1 MEEESKLLLK
11 DRFLNS
17 KSEIPLKNKN
27 NFKKNKDIESEMDDN
42 QFHQVLR
49 VIRNLYKELT
59 IKNEK
64 KKKISEIS
72 ENLFSKSNNR
82 IDEEIKK
89 FIIRYL
95 KLTHI
100 NLKKLEYLFA
110 ELYETTKYKKIIKI
124 YYLEEFIH
132 FTSEFSQICDI
143 NKSLVQHFADS
154 FKDLPIQRE
163 NELIITFFNTIFY
176 HQIPPIIN
184 YFIISSFDG
193 LEKKLRSHSKYIIYL
208 KRILI
213 SYYII
218 TILNKFEKTTVD
230 IKLNINH
237 LKKLTTIFNN
247 KINALN
253 GCLFKKLL
261 YPHNLDKFL
270 YYYFWL
276 ELLRARMA
284 FMNQY
289 NDAVIFYLLLCHLV
303 PRIDHDIVKILILI
317 ELKWEFKDKNNKFI
331 NCDLL
336 KDQFQFDL
344 NNLIGHINFVK
355 YSFYKP
361 KYKLVIS
368 DSFCHI
374 IKTNNGTIYTH
385 HIPKSFSE
393 TPTKAYISP
402 KKGISPFSGKLC
414 NEENINNLNKKKL
427 NFN

>member
-1 MEEESKLLLK
+1 MQ
-11 DRFLNS
+11 N
-17 KSEIPLKNKN
+17 
-27 NFKKNKDIESEMDDN
+27 
-42 QFHQVLR
+42 
-49 VIRNLYKELT
+49 
-59 IKNEK
+59 
-64 KKKISEIS
+64 
-72 ENLFSKSNNR
+72 
-82 IDEEIKK
+82 
-89 FIIRYL
+89 
-95 KLTHI
+95 
-100 NLKKLEYLFA
+100 
-110 ELYETTKYKKIIKI
+110 
-124 YYLEEFIH
+124 
-132 FTSEFSQICDI
+132 
-143 NKSLVQHFADS
+143 FADS

-176 HQIPPIIN
+176 HQIPTIIN

-331 NCDLL
+331 NCKIFFL
-336 KDQFQFDL
+336 
-344 NNLIGHINFVK
+344 
-355 YSFYKP
+355 
-361 KYKLVIS
+361 
-368 DSFCHI
+368 
-374 IKTNNGTIYTH
+374 
-385 HIPKSFSE
+385 
-393 TPTKAYISP
+393 
-402 KKGISPFSGKLC
+402 
-414 NEENINNLNKKKL
+414 
-427 NFN
+427 

>member
-1 MEEESKLLLK
+1 MDKDSKLLLK

-17 KSEIPLKNKN
+17 KSKISLKDKDDFEKIKDSCLEIN
-27 NFKKNKDIESEMDDN
+27 DN
-42 QFHQVLR
+42 QFSQVLR
-49 VIRNLYKELT
+49 VIHNLYKELT
-59 IKNEK
+59 VKNEK
-64 KKKISEIS
+64 RKKNNEIS
-72 ENLFSKSNNR
+72 ENLFSKLNNG

-89 FIIRYL
+89 FIINYL
-95 KLTHI
+95 KVTHI
-100 NLKKLEYLFA
+100 NLKKLEYLFT
-110 ELYETTKYKKIIKI
+110 ELQEATKYKKLIKI

-132 FTSEFSQICDI
+132 FTSEFSQTCDM
-143 NKSLVQHFADS
+143 NKSLMQNFADS
-154 FKDLPIQRE
+154 FKDLPIQKE
-163 NELIITFFNTIFY
+163 DELITTFFNIIFY
-176 HQIPPIIN
+176 HQIPTVIN
-184 YFIISSFDG
+184 YFTISLFDG
-193 LEKKLRSHSKYIIYL
+193 LEKKLKSHSKYIIYL
-208 KRILI
+208 KRMLL

-237 LKKLTTIFNN
+237 LKKLTAIFNN

-261 YPHNLDKFL
+261 YPDNLDKFL

-276 ELLRARMA
+276 ELLKSRMV

-289 NDAVIFYLLLCHLV
+289 SDSVIFYLLLCYLV
-303 PRIDHDIVKILILI
+303 PQVDHDIVKILILI
-317 ELKWEFKDKNNKFI
+317 ELKWEFKDKNNKSI

-361 KYKLVIS
+361 KYKLTIL

-374 IKTNNGTIYTH
+374 IKTNNGIIYTH
-385 HIPKSFSE
+385 HIPKSFST
-393 TPTKAYISP
+393 TPTKEYISP
-402 KKGISPFSGKLC
+402 KRGISPFSGKLC
-414 NEENINNLNKKKL
+414 NEENIDNLSKKKL